1 MRPAMEQPTFKQLQP
16 ILFFSISTTN
26 APGEAAMDAT
36 DRPADPAPM
45 RHGSGCKTRLP
56 FGSASFTI
64 NPRLLRDGAIA

>member
-16 ILFFSISTTN
+16 ILFFSISTAD
-26 APGEAAMDAT
+26 APREAAMDAT

-45 RHGSGCKTRLP
+45 THRSGCKTRLL

-64 NPRLLRDGAIA
+64 NPRPLCDGAIA